1 MRVPWAKPQRNAL
14 EGRNALDRHALEH
27 MRNYKARWRP
37 PCLKS
42 KRWLRRPCIAAHF
55 YSLGD
60 FGFLSPRMMAMKC
73 GGTVHVLQTVQRAC
87 PNQACSLQGSRD
99 VSCDSL
105 AANDLGTGSG
115 WQQSRQN
122 WALLAV
128 VG

>member
-1 MRVPWAKPQRNAL
+1 MHTGESRLSVA
-14 EGRNALDRHALEH
+14 
-27 MRNYKARWRP
+27 
-37 PCLKS
+37 
-42 KRWLRRPCIAAHF
+42 
-55 YSLGD
+55 
-60 FGFLSPRMMAMKC
+60 FGIMGLKC
-73 GGTVHVLQTVQRAC
+73 GGTVHVLQTMQKAC

-128 VG
+128 VGTWA